1 MKKILRNVILKTL
14 WTLLFMVVVAG
25 CHRPERVPAGD
36 IFPRQRFAQWFSMKK
51 LPDVTL
57 VTVINPFDSATPAAR
72 MVLYPRQK
80 KAPDGYPGYT
90 PVPVPLRRIACTSST
105 AITFADKCGHVGAV
119 VSVSDAAFVFNPV
132 VREKLSSGAV
142 TEVAQGTAI
151 WYEKLSLSAPEA
163 IFVSMF
169 DGQELNRIRDLGIV
183 VIPFADYL
191 ENTPLGRA
199 EWIKFMGAFFGET
212 EKSDMLFDTIAA
224 RYGRITALASTAT
237 EKPVIFDG
245 LPIEGSWYV
254 SGGESYMAA
263 MYRDAGASYLWA
275 GEPGTA
281 SIVMAYEKVFAQA
294 SGAPFWRMVVNMPGS
309 FTRERL
315 LALDE
320 RYGLFQA
327 VRSGGVIWSNAAH
340 CPLFEQGV
348 AEPDVVLS
356 DLVSHLH
363 PHLLPGYVPRY
374 YLNL

>member
-1 MKKILRNVILKTL
+1 MKKTL
-14 WTLLFMVVVAG
+14 WPLLIMMLLTG
-25 CHRPERVPAGD
+25 CHRPEPGPVDEKHPK
-36 IFPRQRFAQWFSMKK
+36 QQFAQWFSVNQ

-57 VTVINPFDSATPAAR
+57 VTVINPFDSTKPAAR
-72 MVLYPRQK
+72 LALYPRQK

-90 PVPVPLRRIACTSST
+90 PVPVPLRRISCTSST
-105 AITFADKCGHVGAV
+105 AITFADKCGHVDAV

-132 VREKLSSGAV
+132 VRQKLASGSV

-169 DGQELNRIRDLGIV
+169 DGQELNRIRDLGII

-199 EWIKFMGAFFGET
+199 EWIRFMGAFFDET
-212 EKSDMLFDTIAA
+212 DKTNMLFDTIAA
-224 RYGRITALASTAT
+224 SYHRITALASKAA
-237 EKPVIFDG
+237 ERPIIFDG

-263 MYRDAGASYLWA
+263 MYRDAGATYLWA
-275 GEPGTA
+275 EEPGTA
-281 SIVMAYEKVFAQA
+281 SIVMAYERVFAQA
-294 SGAPFWRMVVNMPGS
+294 STAAFWRMVVNMPEEV
-309 FTRERL
+309 TRERL

-327 VRSGGVIWSNAAH
+327 VRSGGIIWSNASH
-340 CPLFEQGV
+340 SPLFEQGV

-363 PHLLPGYVPRY
+363 PNLLPGYVPRY
-374 YLNL
+374 YQKF